1 VNQWRRDSFGGCIGG
16 GVGGGVER
24 GGGAAKIIGGESDVE
39 LFEL

>member
-1 VNQWRRDSFGGCIGG
+1 
-16 GVGGGVER
+16 VGGGVER

>member
-1 VNQWRRDSFGGCIGG
+1 MNQWRRDSFGGCIG

-24 GGGAAKIIGGESDVE
+24 GGGAAKIIGGESDAE